1 MTGTTLNIALANQS
15 RSSNVNAYVTGQALD
30 HNNAVFLLRSD
41 GKTPYY
47 PTSPSS
53 TGAPLAVDCAIHLG
67 APGSTTSIVIP
78 RIAGGR
84 IWFAIDNKLTFLLNP
99 GPTGSSSAALVEP
112 STTNPSDPN
121 IDILWDFCEF
131 TFNQAQLF
139 ANITYVDFV
148 SIPIALTLQNTAG
161 NTQHVTGMAANGL
174 DVVCA
179 ALQAQSRAEN
189 NNAWSSLVVPK
200 RSGGNL
206 RALSPNN
213 APNKSLFNG
222 YYQSYVDLVYSKYSS
237 TPLSVDTQ
245 ASYGTV
251 SGTVKNGVLDFGTGG
266 QFAKPSAA
274 DIFGCSTGPFA
285 DTSGERAAFVPRIAA
300 GFNRSTLLIDPLTPH
315 ATPAQYYR
323 STPTN
328 HYSRIVHAVNLDG
341 RGYAFPYD
349 DVTPTGGQDQSGAVH
364 DGSPKLF
371 TVTVG
376 GGNAGSTSKH
386 TPRAR
391 L

>member
-1 MTGTTLNIALANQS
+1 MTSTTLNIAFVNQS
-15 RSSNVNAYVTGQALD
+15 SSSNVNAYVTGQALD
-30 HNNAVFLLRSD
+30 HNNAVFLLQSD

-53 TGAPLAVDCAIHLG
+53 TGAPLAVNCAIPLG
-67 APGSTTSIVIP
+67 APGSTKSVVIP

-99 GPTGSSSAALVEP
+99 GPAGSSSAALVEP
-112 STTNPSDPN
+112 SSTNPSDPN
-121 IDILWDFCEF
+121 INISWDFCEF
-131 TFNQAQLF
+131 TFNESQLF

-161 NTQHVTGMAANGL
+161 TTQHVTGTAANGL
-174 DVVCA
+174 DVVCSG
-179 ALQAQSRAEN
+179 LQAQSKAEN
-189 NNAWSSLVVPK
+189 NNAWSSLIVRKP
-200 RSGGNL
+200 SGGNL

-213 APNKSLFNG
+213 APNKSAFQG
-222 YYQSYVDLVYSKYSS
+222 YYQSYVDSVYSKYSS
-237 TPLSVDTQ
+237 TQLSVDTQ

-251 SGTVKNGVLDFGTGG
+251 SGTVRNGALDFGAGG
-266 QFAKPSAA
+266 QFAKPSAT

-300 GFNRSTLLIDPLTPH
+300 AFNRSTLLIDPLTPH
-315 ATPAQYYR
+315 ATPAQYYQ
-323 STPTN
+323 SSPTN
-328 HYSRIVHAVNLDG
+328 HYSRIVHAANLDG

-364 DGSPKLF
+364 DGSPKLL

-376 GGNAGSTSKH
+376 GGNAKSTG
-386 TPRAR
+386 TPA
-391 L
+391 LKAQI

>member
-1 MTGTTLNIALANQS
+1 MTPTTLNISLENQS
-15 RSSNVNAYVTGQALD
+15 KSSNVNAYITGQALD

-53 TGAPLAVDCAIHLG
+53 TGAHLAVDCAIRLG
-67 APGSTTSIVIP
+67 SPGSKTSVVIP

-84 IWFAIDNKLTFLLNP
+84 IWFAIDNTLTFLLNP

-112 STTNPSDPN
+112 SPTNPSDPN
-121 IDILWDFCEF
+121 INVLWDFCEF
-131 TFNQAQLF
+131 TFNEAQLF
-139 ANITYVDFV
+139 ANISYVDFV

-161 NTQHVTGMAANGL
+161 ATQHVTGTAANGL
-174 DVVCA
+174 DTVCS
-179 ALQAQSRAEN
+179 ALKAQSAAEKN
-189 NNAWSSLVVPK
+189 KAWSSLIVPK
-200 RSGGNL
+200 PSGGNL

-213 APNKSLFNG
+213 APDKSVFQG
-222 YYQSYVDLVYSKYSS
+222 YYQSYVNSVYSKYSS
-237 TPLSVDTQ
+237 TPLSVNTQ

-251 SGTVKNGVLDFGTGG
+251 SGTVRNGVLDFGAGG
-266 QFAKPSAA
+266 QFAEPSAA

-300 GFNRSTLLIDPLTPH
+300 AFNRSTLLIDSSIPS
-315 ATPAQYYR
+315 ATPAHYYK
-323 STPTN
+323 SSPTN
-328 HYSRIVHAVNLDG
+328 HYSRIVHSANLDG

-349 DVTPTGGQDQSGAVH
+349 DVTPTGGQDQSGAVN
-364 DGSPKLF
+364 DGSPKLL

-376 GGNAGSTSKH
+376 GANAGSTG
-386 TPRAR
+386 TPA
-391 L
+391 LKVQD